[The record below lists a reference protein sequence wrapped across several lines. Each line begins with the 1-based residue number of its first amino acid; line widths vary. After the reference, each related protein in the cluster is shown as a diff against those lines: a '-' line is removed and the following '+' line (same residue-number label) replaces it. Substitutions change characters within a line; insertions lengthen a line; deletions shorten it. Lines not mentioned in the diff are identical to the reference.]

1 MQNQVIC
8 VNVDDNL
15 KQEVE
20 KIFQDLGLSTSE
32 AICLFYEQV
41 SQHKGLPFAIDVPNT
56 ETAQAIEDARA
67 KKLTPIAA
75 SEIGTL
81 FNA

>member
-1 MQNQVIC
+1 MQNQTIH

-41 SQHKGLPFAIDVPNT
+41 SQHKGLPFAVDVPNS
-56 ETAQAIEDARA
+56 ETIQAIDDARA
-67 KKLTPIAA
+67 KKLTPITM
-75 SEIGTL
+75 SEIGAL
-81 FNA
+81 FDA